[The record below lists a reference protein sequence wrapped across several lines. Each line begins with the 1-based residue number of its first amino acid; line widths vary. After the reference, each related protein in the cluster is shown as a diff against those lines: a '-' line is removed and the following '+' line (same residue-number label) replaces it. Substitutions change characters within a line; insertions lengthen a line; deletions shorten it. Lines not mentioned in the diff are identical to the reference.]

1 VNVCPFATAA
11 LTISLVVVVSY
22 ADLKMVIAGDNES
35 PSWKE
40 LLNDPT
46 FVAAIKGTNWP
57 SLKRNKGQGNSP
69 LYVIGPKWH
78 PKRSIT
84 ASAACP
90 QS

>member
-46 FVAAIKGTNWP
+46 FVTAIKGANVLLASHHGRDAGYSADLFEATGKP
-57 SLKRNKGQGNSP
+57 KLDPRNLVMQ
-69 LYVIGPKWH
+69 
-78 PKRSIT
+78 
-84 ASAACP
+84 
-90 QS
+90 